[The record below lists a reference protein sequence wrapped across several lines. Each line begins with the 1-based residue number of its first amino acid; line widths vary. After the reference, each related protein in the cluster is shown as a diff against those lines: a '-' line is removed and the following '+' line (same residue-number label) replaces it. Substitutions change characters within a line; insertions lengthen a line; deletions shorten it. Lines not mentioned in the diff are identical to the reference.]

1 MDRRPTQGKRRGIER
16 QALAGAQDDDARQ
29 RLHTLS
35 NTLASLRLRLEILA
49 ADPACPKTQE
59 ENVTALVSIADQ
71 AIQMLRA
78 IQAGVRPD
86 EPGKAAVSSPRRRT
100 GTR

>member
-1 MDRRPTQGKRRGIER
+1 MQGKRRGIER
-16 QALAGAQDDDARQ
+16 QALAGAQNDDSRR

-49 ADPACPKTQE
+49 ADPARPKTQE
-59 ENVTALVSIADQ
+59 RNITALVSIADQ
-71 AIQMLRA
+71 AIQMLRE
-78 IQAGVRPD
+78 IQAAAKLD